1 LDGKALVRI
10 VVKVKKIVKNY
21 LLLLHFAAYSQNFVQ
36 ALFGVVCSIAAQ
48 RFLIFRQRFL
58 MNTPAFSLI
67 MFGGTGDLAMRKLL
81 PALYQSY
88 LDDGFK
94 PTSFV
99 MCAARSDYSHET
111 YRAWMNDNVKQH
123 VKERFDEA
131 KWQAFLLHIEYF
143 RLDAT
148 NVESYLPLKQR
159 IESNDNERVF
169 YLATSPSIFEPICT
183 GLAAHGLNVNA
194 RVVVEKPLGHDLK
207 SCQEINDVIGR
218 VFEEKQIYRIDHYLG
233 KESVQNLMALRF
245 GNSFFEPIWRRERI
259 ANVQITISE
268 ELGIEKRGDFYDE
281 TGALRDMVQNHLLQL
296 LCIVAMDPPASMD
309 ADAVRDAKLAVLRSL
324 KPMTQDEVLSN
335 VVRGQYKAGT
345 VGGKDA
351 PAFLDEAGIAPNSA
365 TETYVAIK
373 AEINNWRFAGVPF
386 YLRTGK
392 RMPKRMAEIVVEF
405 KPVAY
410 ELLGKT
416 PQGSNRLV
424 IELQPEES
432 MRMYCMAKRP
442 GNTMRLG
449 PVHLDM
455 DSDDFFTER
464 RMDGYERLLLD
475 AIHGNLA
482 LFVRRDEQEQAWR
495 WVEPIMNTWQD
506 QSVAPKLYTAGT
518 WGPAAANALIA
529 RDGFNWHEEL

>member
-1 LDGKALVRI
+1 MSSPK
-10 VVKVKKIVKNY
+10 
-21 LLLLHFAAYSQNFVQ
+21 
-36 ALFGVVCSIAAQ
+36 
-48 RFLIFRQRFL
+48 
-58 MNTPAFSLI
+58 FSLV

-88 LDDGFK
+88 IDDGFQS
-94 PTSFV
+94 TSRV
-99 MCAARSDYSHET
+99 ICAARTVYTSEQ
-111 YRAWMNDNVKQH
+111 YREWMNESVKKH
-123 VKERFDEA
+123 VSE
-131 KWQAFLLHIEYF
+131 
-143 RLDAT
+143 RLDD
-148 NVESYLPLKQR
+148 VKWSGFLQR
-159 IESNDNERVF
+159 IEYHPLNATDANCYVDLKNILDQNDNERVY
-169 YLATSPSIFEPICT
+169 YLATSPSIFEPICQ
-183 GLAAHGLNVNA
+183 GLASQGLNKNS
-194 RVVVEKPLGHDLK
+194 RIVVEKPLGHDLA
-207 SCQEINDVIGR
+207 SCQEINDVIGSC
-218 VFEEKQIYRIDHYLG
+218 FEENQIYRIDHYLG

-259 ANVQITISE
+259 DNVQITISE
-268 ELGIEKRGDFYDE
+268 ELGVEKRAEFYDE

-324 KPMTQDEVLSN
+324 KPMSETEVLNN
-335 VVRGQYKAGT
+335 VVRGQYNTGT
-345 VGGKDA
+345 VLGKDV
-351 PAFLDEAGIAPNSA
+351 PAYTGEEGVKNGSV
-365 TETYVAIK
+365 TETYVALK

-392 RMPKRMAEIVVEF
+392 RMPKRMAEIVVQF

-410 ELLGKT
+410 ELLGKM

-424 IELQPEES
+424 IQLQPEES
-432 MRMYCMAKRP
+432 MRMYCLAKRP

-475 AIHGNLA
+475 AIHGNLS
-482 LFVRRDEQEQAWR
+482 LFVRRDEQEAAWR
-495 WVEPIMNTWQD
+495 WVEPIMNTWRD
-506 QSVAPKLYTAGT
+506 QNVTPKLYTAGT
-518 WGPAAANALIA
+518 WGPPAANALVA

>member
-1 LDGKALVRI
+1 MK
-10 VVKVKKIVKNY
+10 
-21 LLLLHFAAYSQNFVQ
+21 
-36 ALFGVVCSIAAQ
+36 
-48 RFLIFRQRFL
+48 
-58 MNTPAFSLI
+58 TPAFSLV

-88 LDDGFK
+88 LDGAFE
-94 PTSFV
+94 PSSRV
-99 MCAARSDYSHET
+99 ICCARSDYTNET
-111 YRAWMNDNVKQH
+111 FRAWMQENVKQYAQ
-123 VKERFDEA
+123 ERMDDT
-131 KWQAFLLHIEYF
+131 KWTAFLQFIDYH
-143 RLDAT
+143 RLDANNT
-148 NVESYLPLKQR
+148 DSYIPLKEH
-159 IESNDNERVF
+159 IESNDNERV
-169 YLATSPSIFEPICT
+169 YYMATAPSLFEAICN
-183 GLAAHGLNVNA
+183 GLAFHGLNKNA
-194 RVVVEKPLGHDLK
+194 RIVVEKPLGHDLK
-207 SCQEINDVIGR
+207 SCQEINDVIGK
-218 VFEEKQIYRIDHYLG
+218 VFEEHQIYRIDHYLG

-324 KPMTQDEVLSN
+324 KPMSPDEVLTN
-335 VVRGQYKAGT
+335 VVRGQYKAGNG
-345 VGGKDA
+345 GGKDV
-351 PAFLDEAGIAPNSA
+351 PAFLGEEGIAPDSS
-365 TETYVAIK
+365 TETYVALK

-392 RMPKRMAEIVVEF
+392 RLPKRMAEIVVQF

-410 ELLGKT
+410 ELLGKM

-424 IELQPEES
+424 IQLQPEES
-432 MRMYCMAKRP
+432 MRMYCLAKRP

-495 WVEPIMNTWQD
+495 WVEPILDTWEEQNV
-506 QSVAPKLYTAGT
+506 QPKLYTAGS
-518 WGPAAANALIA
+518 WGPPAANALVA